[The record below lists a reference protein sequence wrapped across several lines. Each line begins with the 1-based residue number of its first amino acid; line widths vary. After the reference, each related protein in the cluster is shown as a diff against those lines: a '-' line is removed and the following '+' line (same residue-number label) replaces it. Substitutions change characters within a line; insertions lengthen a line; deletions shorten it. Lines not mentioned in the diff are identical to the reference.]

1 MTRLSTICEAM
12 GMVSYYLARALANEP
27 GSAERAELLRDAH
40 NTATFVVDLIELE
53 MEAANVPHRKL
64 RTAR

>member
-1 MTRLSTICEAM
+1 MMRLSTICEAM

-27 GSAERAELLRDAH
+27 GSVERAELLRDAH
-40 NTATFVVDLIELE
+40 NTATFVVELIELE
-53 MEAANVPHRKL
+53 MEAGNAPRKL